1 MATRG
6 RRRPRFEPSIATR
19 GRRRTQ
25 RANSAQG
32 AGRPRITTPSQNRK
46 KGRGWHTNRE
56 GWRAILV
63 SHLAISCRDPNRFEP
78 AIAPRGSRGRG
89 DYRGDGVRCVVVVLL
104 CCAALLCCHCPAP
117 SSGYNTELLH
127 RWVDTLSSN
136 PTVTTPSCYCAV
148 LHCCAALLCCTAVL
162 HCCVLSGGLFELQP
176 SCYLV
181 VDTLSSN
188 PTVTTPSCH
197 PVVRPHSQH
206 RKVALRGTEVTSQRS
221 KPGH

>member
-1 MATRG
+1 MVGTTITTRG
-6 RRRPRFEPSIATR
+6 RRRP
-19 GRRRTQ
+19 Q

-56 GWRAILV
+56 GWRAIVGKSPPVLV
-63 SHLAISCRDPNRFEP
+63 PKSETFCPNRLRPEGQEEGGTTGGMVCG
-78 AIAPRGSRGRG
+78 A
-89 DYRGDGVRCVVVVLL
+89 VL
-104 CCAALLCCHCPAP
+104 CCTVVFL
-117 SSGYNTELLH
+117 SGTLFESQH
-127 RWVDTLSSN
+127 RV
-136 PTVTTPSCYCAV
+136 VTAV
-148 LHCCAALLCCTAVL
+148 LHCCAALRCCAVL

-181 VDTLSSN
+181 VDAFSGN

-206 RKVALRGTEVTSQRS
+206 RKVALRGTEVVWDLWL
-221 KPGH
+221 KPGQ